1 MKAIIYLITLTLSIL
16 LTSSDIMATDAK
28 FTNQDK
34 TIFQETIEKLIP
46 YSNCDKNEI
55 MVMVAKEFLGTLYV
69 AGTLET
75 IPEQLT
81 VYLHQTDCIL
91 FVESCLAMTTLL
103 SEYNQNQQIPTFDD
117 YCALI
122 QSMRYRNG
130 KIDGYS
136 SRIHYT
142 SEWILQNEQNGLL
155 EEYTSQFGE
164 RKYQTFSFMST
175 HPQSYQQLK
184 NSPSEVQKIKEV
196 EKSLDTGTKVYTISA
211 ENIHLYENEIQ
222 DGDII
227 CFVSKV
233 KGLDI
238 THVGIAHRENGKL
251 TFIHASS
258 KYKKVII
265 EPKSLQEYCTTSI
278 RVIGLK

>member
-1 MKAIIYLITLTLSIL
+1 MKAIIYSITLTLSIL

-55 MVMVAKEFLGTLYV
+55 MVMVAKEFLGTPYV

-103 SEYNQNQQIPTFDD
+103 SQYNQNQQIPTFDD

-196 EKSLDTGTKVYTISA
+196 EKSLDT
-211 ENIHLYENEIQ
+211 
-222 DGDII
+222 
-227 CFVSKV
+227 
-233 KGLDI
+233 
-238 THVGIAHRENGKL
+238 
-251 TFIHASS
+251 
-258 KYKKVII
+258 
-265 EPKSLQEYCTTSI
+265 
-278 RVIGLK
+278 

>member
-1 MKAIIYLITLTLSIL
+1 MKQVIISAMLLFSTFGICNAQNSNEKIFTKQDTIL
-16 LTSSDIMATDAK
+16 YHQIM
-28 FTNQDK
+28 
-34 TIFQETIEKLIP
+34 EKLATFQ
-46 YSNCDKNEI
+46 NAGKNQV
-55 MVMVAKEFLGTLYV
+55 MVLVAKELLGTPYV

-75 IPEQLT
+75 IPETLS

-103 SEYNQNQQIPTFDD
+103 CSDEMKNGIPPFSR
-117 YCALI
+117 YCEVI

-130 KIDGYS
+130 VVDGYT

-142 SEWILQNEQNGLL
+142 SEWILQNEKNGLL
-155 EEYTSQFGE
+155 EEYTSKYGE

-175 HPQSYQQLK
+175 HPQSYEQLK
-184 NSPSEVQKIKEV
+184 NSPAEVKKIKET
-196 EKSLDTGTKVYTISA
+196 EKNLDLQTKVYTIA
-211 ENIHLYENEIQ
+211 AADIPKNEKHIQ

-238 THVGIAHRENGKL
+238 THVGIAHRENGRL
-251 TFIHASS
+251 TFIHASL
-258 KYKKVII
+258 KYKKVVI
-265 EPKSLQEYCTTSI
+265 EPKSLSEYCTTSI
-278 RVIGLK
+278 RTVRLK